1 MMNLST
7 SVQEILKNKL
17 HLFEM
22 NNYVEFIQDNIIDN
36 LRS

>member
-17 HLFEM
+17 HLFEV
-22 NNYVEFIQDNIIDN
+22 NNYAGIYQ
-36 LRS
+36 R